1 MSESNPITRAL
12 VSVIMHSTEPMVV
25 TDPHAPDHPM
35 LAVNQAFETVTGYPA
50 AESVGRNCRFLQGS
64 GTDPETSRR
73 IGTAIKAERGC
84 VEWIVNY
91 RRDGTM
97 FWNLLFLSPVFSGDG
112 TLLHYFGNQ
121 RDITNGQPSSLP
133 DYTLGRADMPAQG
146 EMEFHALLLGLLDS
160 HVDGE
165 RSARALESLVE
176 AARQLD
182 RVTTRLAPAAW
193 APSERK

>member
-1 MSESNPITRAL
+1 MTDQNPITRAL

-35 LAVNQAFETVTGYPA
+35 IAVNQAFETVTGYNA
-50 AESVGRNCRFLQGS
+50 AYSVGRNCRFLQGAE
-64 GTDPETSRR
+64 TDPATPRR
-73 IGTAIKAERGC
+73 IGAAIAAERGC

-91 RRDGTM
+91 RRDGTV
-97 FWNLLFLSPVFSGDG
+97 FWNLLFLSPVFSSDG

-165 RSARALESLVE
+165 TSARALESLID

-182 RVTTRLAPAAW
+182 RVTTRLTPAEW
-193 APSERK
+193 EPPSRK